1 MSKRIKFTA
10 EQIEQVRSLADI
22 ESGGQIAERFGC
34 SYETIKR
41 LAYDYNISGKHLQVK
56 QPSEQQISDVINLYQ
71 NTNLR
76 TIDIRKEVG
85 LEDYVVQSILRHHFT
100 QDQISERKSRMYAN
114 SKLGSKNPNYRDA
127 DGKVEHRTEY
137 RPNERN
143 AIYKDGVKYEF
154 DGYAWIRR
162 PFWYTGSTECRVME
176 HIIVMCEVKNL
187 TELPEGYV
195 VHHRNGNK
203 HDNRIENLELLT
215 RNDHMRFHTEQ
226 RKLEQGSYFGSLT
239 PKQASERGLAAR
251 GITRN

>member
-1 MSKRIKFTA
+1 MAKRLEFTT
-10 EQIEQVRSLADI
+10 EQIEEIRSLADT
-22 ESGGQIAERFGC
+22 EGGGQIAERLGC
-34 SYETIKR
+34 SYDTIKR
-41 LAYDYNISGKHLQVK
+41 LAYDHNISGKHLHVN
-56 QPSEQQISDVINLYQ
+56 QPSEQQIADVINLYK

-76 TIDIRKEVG
+76 ITDIRKEVG

-127 DGKVEHRTEY
+127 NGKGQRRVEY
-137 RPNERN
+137 KPNERS
-143 AIYKDGVKYEF
+143 AIYKEGIKYES

-162 PFWYTGSTECRVME
+162 PSWYTGSTECRVME
-176 HIIVMCEVKNL
+176 HIIVMCEARNL

-215 RNDHMRFHTEQ
+215 RNDHMRFHTAQ

-239 PKQASERGLAAR
+239 PKQASEKGLAAR
-251 GITRN
+251 GITHN